1 MKIIERI
8 KNSLIIQILLGM
20 LLGCIFTV
28 AFPEFTPLAETLG
41 DLFIRALKSIAPI
54 LILLLVA
61 SAIANQQTNQ
71 QPKVRPIFFL
81 YLAGTLAAAFLSVGM
96 SFLAPVEVHLMD
108 GLPSSNAPE
117 GIRAVFVSI
126 LFKLVDNPINALI
139 EGNYLGLIVW
149 GVGLG
154 LTLRHSTDSTK
165 RIFLDISGCITQIV
179 HFVIHLAPL
188 GVFGLTVQTLSS
200 SGFNGLLG
208 HLHLLSLLMVTMAI
222 FALIVNPL
230 LVFIMTKQNPYPL
243 LFFCLRE
250 SGIPAFFT
258 RSSTANIPINIKIC
272 ETLGLDKE
280 TYSVSIPLGAAMN
293 TAGAAI
299 TVSILTLSAVHT
311 LGIQVDF
318 FSAVLL
324 AIVSALCACGASGVA
339 GGSLLLIPLAASLF
353 GINNEVAMNIVAI
366 GFMIGILQDAV
377 ETAVNSSTD
386 VFYTAAILNRKSN
399 KVSQEQPASET

>member
-1 MKIIERI
+1 MQIIDLI

-20 LLGCIFTV
+20 ILGCIY
-28 AFPEFTPLAETLG
+28 ALSFPEISIYAETLG
-41 DLFIRALKSIAPI
+41 NLFIRALKSIAPV
-54 LILLLVA
+54 LILMLVA
-61 SAIANQQTNQ
+61 SAIANQQANQ
-71 QPKVRPIFFL
+71 KPKVKPIFML
-81 YLAGTLAAAFLSVGM
+81 YIAGTLAAAFLSVGV
-96 SFLAPVEVHLMD
+96 SFLYPVEIHLMEN
-108 GLPSSNAPE
+108 LPASNSPE
-117 GIRAVFVSI
+117 GIGAVFIRI
-126 LFKLVDNPINALI
+126 LFKLIDNPINALI

-154 LTLRHSTDSTK
+154 LTLRHATDSTK
-165 RIFLDISGCITQIV
+165 QVFLDLSGCITQIV
-179 HFVIHLAPL
+179 RFVIRLAPL

-200 SGFNGLLG
+200 SGLNGLLS
-208 HLHLLSLLMVTMAI
+208 HIHVLSILLITMGI
-222 FALIVNPL
+222 FALTINPL
-230 LVFIMTKQNPYPL
+230 LVFLVTRKNPYPL

-258 RSSTANIPINIKIC
+258 RSSTANIPINIELCQK
-272 ETLGLDKE
+272 LGLDQE

-299 TVSILTLSAVHT
+299 TISVLTLSAVYT

-386 VFYTAAILNRKSN
+386 VFYTAAILKHKNDNQAEFNPKF
-399 KVSQEQPASET
+399 E